1 MELIISF
8 FLLPFYLA
16 FLMLKV
22 VAKVFSVVLK
32 GILWISSI
40 FLYAFLALLCG
51 PIPYRK
57 CRRFPW

>member
-1 MELIISF
+1 MELIITF

-22 VAKVFSVVLK
+22 VAKVFSIALK
-32 GILWISSI
+32 GILWIASI

-51 PIPYRK
+51 PVSYRK
-57 CRRFPW
+57 CRRYLW